1 MAIPPFW
8 QKLADWLNW
17 LCPVRSALKRTPV
30 QDFNY
35 FSITFY
41 CIISITYQKI
51 GDLFCLIHISGLSH
65 SVGRAFFSPRV
76 RLNCS
81 CQVVGHNRSSSLR
94 YDQDFFVPIF
104 CSHRYFMLT
113 FLSGLSFDVCL
124 YIPAH
129 SNRVALQSKSC
140 VNPKT
145 KCTPSVIFTIVPKVK
160 CFLKSIRQVIYK
172 THCRYGVRN
181 SSIKTLVIWNLAY
194 TLE

>member
-1 MAIPPFW
+1 MYCDLWPYVLWPLDYQI
-8 QKLADWLNW
+8 QKRIVFAETIWGNTVRKWSTYVTFCSGKYTLRSLQCLWLA
-17 LCPVRSALKRTPV
+17 TE
-30 QDFNY
+30 
-35 FSITFY
+35 
-41 CIISITYQKI
+41 
-51 GDLFCLIHISGLSH
+51 
-65 SVGRAFFSPRV
+65 GRAFFSPRV

-104 CSHRYFMLT
+104 YSHRYFMLT